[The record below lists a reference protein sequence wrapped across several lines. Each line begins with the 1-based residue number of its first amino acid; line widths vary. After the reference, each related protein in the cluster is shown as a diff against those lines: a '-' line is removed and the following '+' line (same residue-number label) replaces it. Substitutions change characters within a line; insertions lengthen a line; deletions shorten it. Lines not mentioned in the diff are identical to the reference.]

1 MIGAVKLDSRDN
13 YTRIQI
19 SFFNPFL
26 DHITTYPPSLQLK
39 VMIFAEGLFLT
50 VTSVDGWN
58 FLDILGN

>member
-39 VMIFAEGLFLT
+39 MMIFAEGLFLT
-50 VTSVDGWN
+50 VTSVDG
-58 FLDILGN
+58 